1 MRRSRRRGG
10 RWQVRQK
17 GSEEGVE
24 REDRLESVVWRRRW
38 FNIIEEAR
46 EVVYVGP
53 RR

>member
-1 MRRSRRRGG
+1 MRRSGKRGG
-10 RWQVRQK
+10 RGQVRQK